1 MATVPTTVELVVA
14 LARVTDRAEAA
25 RQLAARLGVE
35 TLLLFVRDPELGALI
50 PATGFPQTLNGG
62 PRWREFLARCA
73 NPGRH
78 AGDVDLPSDARRPAL
93 ALVPDGIAAVLIG
106 GTPIAA
112 EIEVVSRLLPMLSL
126 TLHAEQRIFIAEA
139 QAAEAKKAAGRS
151 EVLAAA
157 LESARAEASGLV
169 AQLHEEHV
177 RKDDFLAM
185 LAHELR
191 NPLTPLV
198 TSIDLLRQ
206 GNLET
211 QSLQQLDIMARQ
223 LGQLSRLVEDL
234 LDVSRVSRGRIEL
247 RRAPLLLQETLSDA
261 VEASRPLLD
270 ARALRVE
277 LALGD
282 EPLRVHADAVR
293 LAQIFSNIL
302 HNAAKYTDPGGRI
315 TISVGREGD
324 EAIVKISDTGMGISA
339 DMLPRV
345 FDLFAQAPVSLSR
358 AQGGLGIGLT
368 LVRAL
373 VELHGGSVSVE
384 SPGIGEGSTFRVRL
398 PLLTEASFSAA
409 VAPMAERGSETIQR
423 SLRILVVDDNKDAA
437 DSLAA
442 MLRFMGHHPE
452 VAYSGLKALQL
463 AADLDADLMLIDI
476 GLPELDGYEVAR
488 RLRRLVRRDA
498 RLVAL
503 TGYGSADDK
512 RRSREAGFDEHIV
525 KPVMMDVLQALTERA
540 AAACAA
546 PTAELTNR

>member
-1 MATVPTTVELVVA
+1 MAAVRTTMELVVA
-14 LARVTDRAEAA
+14 LAGVPDRAQAA
-25 RQLAARLGVE
+25 QALADRLGVE
-35 TLLLFVRDPELGALI
+35 TFLLFVRDPELGALI
-50 PATGFPQTLNGG
+50 PAPGFPQTLHGG

-73 NPGRH
+73 KPGRYV
-78 AGDVDLPSDARRPAL
+78 GEVDLPLDAPRAGL

-106 GTPIAA
+106 GTPVPD
-112 EIEVVSRLLPMLSL
+112 EIEVVAALLPMLAL
-126 TLHAEQRIFIAEA
+126 ALHAEQRTFVAEA

-151 EVLAAA
+151 HVLAAA
-157 LESARAEASGLV
+157 LESARAEASRLV

-191 NPLTPLV
+191 NPLSPLV
-198 TSIDLLRQ
+198 TSIDLLR
-206 GNLET
+206 LR
-211 QSLQQLDIMARQ
+211 SLDAPSLQQQLDIMARQ

-247 RRAPLLLQETLSDA
+247 RRSPLLLQETLSHV

-270 ARALRVE
+270 ARGLEVE
-277 LALGD
+277 LALGQ
-282 EPLRVHADAVR
+282 EPLHMNADAVR

-302 HNAAKYTDPGGRI
+302 HNAAKYTDSGGRI
-315 TISVGREGD
+315 TISAQRQGH
-324 EAIVKISDTGMGISA
+324 EAVVNLSDTGMGISA
-339 DMLPRV
+339 EMLPRV
-345 FDLFAQAPVSLSR
+345 FDLFSQAPVSLSR

-373 VELHGGSVSVE
+373 VELHGGTVSVE
-384 SPGIGEGSTFRVRL
+384 SPGIGKGSTFRIRL
-398 PLLTEASFSAA
+398 PLLTGTPFPADIAPIAGHYPEAI
-409 VAPMAERGSETIQR
+409 ER
-423 SLRILVVDDNKDAA
+423 SLRVLVVDDNKDAA

-442 MLRFMGHHPE
+442 MLRLMGHHPE

-476 GLPELDGYEVAR
+476 GLPELDGYEVGR
-488 RLRRLVRRDA
+488 RLRRLIRRDT

-512 RRSREAGFDEHIV
+512 RRSRDAGFDEHIV
-525 KPVMMDVLQALTERA
+525 KPVMMDALEALMARA
-540 AAACAA
+540 AAIKQES
-546 PTAELTNR
+546 PLS